1 MNDSQHISRD
11 NKRVGKGMPSPKT
24 SPGEHKVIA
33 VDFDGCLCVNRWP
46 EIGKANEALIERL
59 KRARMEGHRLI
70 LFTCRE
76 GKLLQDAVTWC
87 GERGLMFDAVNE
99 NLPERIAKY
108 GGDCRKISADLYID
122 DRAFRIKAR

>member
-1 MNDSQHISRD
+1 MR
-11 NKRVGKGMPSPKT
+11 
-24 SPGEHKVIA
+24 KVIA

-46 EIGKANEALIERL
+46 EIGKANEALIEKL
-59 KRARMEGHRLI
+59 KRARLEGHRLI
-70 LFTCRE
+70 LFSCRE
-76 GKLLQDAVTWC
+76 GKLLSDAVTWC
-87 GERGLMFDAVNE
+87 RERGLTFDAVNE